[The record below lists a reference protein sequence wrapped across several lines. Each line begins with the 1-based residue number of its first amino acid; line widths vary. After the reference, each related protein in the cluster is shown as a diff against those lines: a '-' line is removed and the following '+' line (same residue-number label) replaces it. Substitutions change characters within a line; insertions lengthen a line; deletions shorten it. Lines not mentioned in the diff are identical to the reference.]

1 MATALLSR
9 NTNFGSIRLKGHI
22 GTGGFSDVYEGF
34 TAAGQRVA
42 VKVLRSATD
51 QVRSNSAR
59 FAREQEVL
67 KRLDSRGAA
76 RLVDADLDNDP
87 PWIASEFIDGISLSE
102 LIQRDGPLNNE
113 LTQALIFSLAGVVK
127 NVHNAG
133 IAHRDISPNNIIL
146 GPDGPVLIDFGSS
159 RLESYDSQTGSRLF
173 VGTDGYIAPEGLRGE
188 PVGMSGD
195 VYALTRVAQFCLT
208 GLTPSPTDTD
218 DWLGLFPELLR
229 TACVSALVALPKDRS
244 NIGSLE
250 SAFICDSTIIDSLDW
265 APRPISKLPLRFKL
279 RTVVTATTL
288 VSLLVTTLFLI
299 LTPDR
304 TVRTSNIIAKGFD
317 QAFQTTM
324 PENGYLK
331 TVPTIKDLEWFHYS
345 DTQFDIPN
353 AQYILSEHG
362 LTSSV
367 AESGAFED
375 FTDQDFYIGV
385 IISAL
390 DNQSATELASYPD
403 LSSELKVSD
412 LAEPLLDQVLEH
424 KRAAGRALF
433 PSGCDLADTD
443 TAEWTGHRLIIAFE
457 TNSLSCLNEAGESLD
472 IEYVLLWE
480 QATNT
485 FAQIIRVQVVKSF
498 RTRQFIEALSF
509 QSAINQIPNRQIS
522 LETLAST
529 TEDAF
534 SAVLEFP
541 PRSAMRLQ
549 SPSESDDRKYKF
561 SWLDDKP
568 LAAGN
573 WWVRPESTY
582 SSNQRIFQNS
592 TDEPRFLHI
601 KAQPYADRYADE
613 MGGIGTQTTQP
624 GISAIVATYE
634 KHLDNDLNIDQLF
647 NLFDKHFEDVSG
659 FDPPQNGKE
668 FYLPSAT
675 YRSAGPALDNN
686 GFTEVTAANIFPFL
700 LTDDI
705 YQGGAWYLGGENDL
719 SKALFL
725 RFNQAREL
733 HELEAI
739 APDDPHLDLLKLP
752 DMSVVIGSPYHW
764 LDTEDRFTNTNN
776 CWQQYRS
783 YRRNNTELASY
794 DIYVDI
800 EFSNECI
807 IYENN
812 WTRRQA
818 TPLTRFTIQFVD
830 IETDSHSYA
839 LAGEFVPGTTED
851 WASFLHSFTN
861 NIEMLS
867 SLSNEQI
874 DYLLESS
881 FAESSAN

>member
-173 VGTDGYIAPEGLRGE
+173 VGTDGYVSPEGLRGE

-317 QAFQTTM
+317 QVFQTTM

-331 TVPTIKDLEWFHYS
+331 TVPTIKDLRWSHYPG
-345 DTQFDIPN
+345 TEYEVPN
-353 AQYILSEHG
+353 AQYILSEYV
-362 LTSSV
+362 LESSIP
-367 AESGAFED
+367 ESGYFED
-375 FTDQDFYIGV
+375 FTDGDFYVHV
-385 IISAL
+385 IISSLNSAT
-390 DNQSATELASYPD
+390 ATELASYPE
-403 LSSELKVSD
+403 LPSELRIEALEESLLGETSSHKV
-412 LAEPLLDQVLEH
+412 
-424 KRAAGRALF
+424 AADSEIF
-433 PSGCDLADTD
+433 PSGCGLSDTD
-443 TAEWTGHRLIIAFE
+443 TAEWTGERLVIAFKGSARCV
-457 TNSLSCLNEAGESLD
+457 NSAGNPLD
-472 IEYVLLWE
+472 TEYVLIWE

-485 FAQIIRVQVVKSF
+485 FAQIIRAQVGASF
-498 RTRQFIEALSF
+498 RTNKFIEALNF
-509 QSAINQIPNRQIS
+509 QPTVSKVPDKPIP
-522 LETLAST
+522 LETLAHT
-529 TEDAF
+529 YQDAF

-541 PRSAMRLQ
+541 PKSAAIFT
-549 SPSESDDRKYKF
+549 SPAGSDDRKYKF
-561 SWLDDKP
+561 SWLDDDP
-568 LAAGN
+568 LPAGN
-573 WWVRPESTY
+573 WWVRPEATY
-582 SSNQRIFQNS
+582 SSDQRIFQNS
-592 TDEPRFLHI
+592 TSSSRLLHI
-601 KAQPYADRYADE
+601 KAQPHTDRYGDDTLD
-613 MGGIGTQTTQP
+613 IDTQITQS
-624 GISAIVATYE
+624 GISAVAKTYDKQTE
-634 KHLDNDLNIDQLF
+634 NILNIDQLF
-647 NLFDKHFEDVSG
+647 NLFDGYFRDASEFDLEQSG
-659 FDPPQNGKE
+659 KQ
-668 FYLPSAT
+668 FYLPTAQNST
-675 YRSAGPALDNN
+675 NRPAVRNEE
-686 GFTEVTAANIFPFL
+686 FTEVKAVNVFPFL
-700 LTDDI
+700 LTDDL
-705 YQGGAWYLGGENDL
+705 YQSGAWQLGGETEL
-719 SKALFL
+719 SEAMYL
-725 RFNQAREL
+725 RFNQASEWFEL
-733 HELEAI
+733 QDLAS
-739 APDDPHLDLLKLP
+739 DDAHLDLLKLP
-752 DMSVVIGSPYHW
+752 DMQVVIGEPYHW
-764 LDTEDRFTNTNN
+764 LDAYDAFVNASN
-776 CWQQYRS
+776 CRAKYRQYQRD
-783 YRRNNTELASY
+783 NIELAGHR
-794 DIYVDI
+794 VFV
-800 EFSNECI
+800 EFQFINDCV
-807 IYENN
+807 IYEDY
-812 WTRRQA
+812 WVRRQGA
-818 TPLTRFTIQFVD
+818 PLIRFLISFED
-830 IETDSHSYA
+830 IGTDEWFSS
-839 LAGEFVPGTTED
+839 LAGEFVPGTTVD
-851 WASFLHSFTN
+851 WHSFLQSWTN
-861 NIEMLS
+861 NIQI
-867 SLSNEQI
+867 LSNLDDEQF
-874 DYLLESS
+874 DYIRESY
-881 FAESSAN
+881 SAQS